1 MFEIEDPTS
10 PSIERKIMKKI
21 ELVFPPPSPGDA
33 VLESPVILIGGVP
46 FSFRIRD
53 ENRMY
58 NHPMYQYEALQF
70 SIFNHSSK
78 KQRISVT
85 HKKVLLAE
93 DAVIFNHQEKSL
105 GPLNFRGKGKRKL
118 EMTVTLQTKE
128 REIWTR

>member
-1 MFEIEDPTS
+1 MIEEPREVFEIEDPAP

-21 ELVFPPPSPGDA
+21 ELVFPPPSRGDG

-53 ENRMY
+53 NPI
-58 NHPMYQYEALQF
+58 NSSTLQL
-70 SIFNHSSK
+70 SVFNNSSK
-78 KQRISVT
+78 EQRISVT
-85 HKKVLLAE
+85 LKKVLLAK
-93 DAVIFNHQEKSL
+93 DAVIFTHQEKFL

-118 EMTVTLQTKE
+118 EMTVTLHTKE